1 MLACR
6 ASARLNATARAARHS
21 VLREKKLNRK
31 LDVARFIDERGVG
44 SFQLVVLALCF
55 VVMIIDGFDAQ
66 AVGFVAPLI
75 SAEWGVAK
83 ASFSQVFAAG
93 LVGMAIG
100 ALLFGAL
107 ADRFGRKTIII
118 FCFSTFGILT
128 VAKAFVSS
136 IAALDVLQLL
146 AGLGIGGAMPN
157 AIALISEYS
166 PIKRRSLMVTVA
178 SAGYSVGASG
188 AGFLT
193 ARLAGTYGWQ
203 STFLIGG
210 AAALAMLPVLVVLLP
225 ESIRFNILLGA
236 GHSKLL
242 SILRKIDPR
251 LPADIDFEL
260 TSSERELAGFPVA
273 HLFREGRKAITIFLW
288 LAVFMDLLVIYYM
301 TSWLPITIHGAGG
314 ISVEDAAIAA
324 ALFSAAGLF
333 GTPVVGQLMDWFGPV
348 RMLALSFLLASICIA
363 FTGSLASSHTALKII
378 VFFAGFFSVGA
389 HLGLSALAGELYPT
403 FMRATGVGWA
413 LGIGRFGSLISP
425 VLGGLLLAWQWQ
437 LTSIFLAVALPA
449 FLAALLVLAVGLAS
463 STREEIALPLQS
475 RGK

>member
-1 MLACR
+1 
-6 ASARLNATARAARHS
+6 
-21 VLREKKLNRK
+21 
-31 LDVARFIDERGVG
+31 LDVAKFIDERAVG
-44 SFQLVVLALCF
+44 TFQILVLALCF
-55 VVMIIDGFDAQ
+55 IVMMIDGFDAQ

-83 ASFSQVFAAG
+83 ASFGPVFAAG
-93 LVGMAIG
+93 LFGMAVG

-107 ADRFGRKTIII
+107 ADRFGRKTIIVV
-118 FCFSTFGILT
+118 CFFAFGVLT
-128 VAKAFVSS
+128 IAKALVSS
-136 IAALDVLQLL
+136 TAALNALQLL

-193 ARLAGTYGWQ
+193 ARLAGIYGWQ
-203 STFLIGG
+203 ATFLVGG
-210 AAALAMLPVLVVLLP
+210 GAALAMLPALVVLLP
-225 ESIRFNILLGA
+225 ESIRFKILSGA
-236 GHSKLL
+236 SHSKLVL
-242 SILRKIDPR
+242 ILRKIDPR

-260 TSSERELAGFPVA
+260 TSSEHELVGLPVA
-273 HLFREGRKAITIFLW
+273 HLFREGRNAMTIFLW
-288 LAVFMDLLVIYYM
+288 LAVFMDLVVIYYM
-301 TSWLPITIHGAGG
+301 TSWLPITIHGVGG

-348 RMLALSFLLASICIA
+348 RMLALSFLLGSICIA

-378 VFFAGFFSVGA
+378 IFFAGFFSVGA

-403 FMRATGVGWA
+403 FMRGTGVGWA

-425 VLGGLLLAWQWQ
+425 VLGGFLLAWQWQ
-437 LTSIFLAVALPA
+437 VTSIFLAVALPA
-449 FLAALLVLAVGLAS
+449 FLAALFVLSVGLVS
-463 STREEIALPLQS
+463 SAREEIRFKLQPS
-475 RGK
+475 GK

>member
-1 MLACR
+1 VAKEN
-6 ASARLNATARAARHS
+6 ALNDA
-21 VLREKKLNRK
+21 
-31 LDVARFIDERGVG
+31 LDVAKFIDQRGVG
-44 SFQLVVLALCF
+44 GFQILVLALCF
-55 VVMIIDGFDAQ
+55 IVMIIDGFDAQ

-75 SAEWGVAK
+75 STEWGVAK
-83 ASFSQVFAAG
+83 ASFGPVFVAG
-93 LVGMAIG
+93 LLGMALG

-107 ADRFGRKTIII
+107 ADRFGCKIILI
-118 FCFSTFGILT
+118 LCFLTFGVLT
-128 VAKAFVSS
+128 IGKALVSS
-136 IAALDVLQLL
+136 TAALAVLQLL

-157 AIALISEYS
+157 AIALVAEYS
-166 PIKRRSLMVTVA
+166 PVKRRSLMVTVA

-193 ARLAGTYGWQ
+193 ARLAGSYGWQ
-203 STFLIGG
+203 AIFLIGG
-210 AAALAMLPVLVVLLP
+210 AAALAMLPALIVLLP
-225 ESIRFNILLGA
+225 DSIRFMVLSGSRR
-236 GHSKLL
+236 SKPI

-251 LPADIDFEL
+251 LPAEIDLEL
-260 TSSERELAGFPVA
+260 TSSEHELAVFPVA
-273 HLFREGRKAITIFLW
+273 HLFREGRTGMTILLW

-301 TSWLPITIHGAGG
+301 TSWLPVTIHGMGG

-348 RMLALSFLLASICIA
+348 RMLALSFVLASVCIA
-363 FTGSLASSHTALKII
+363 CTGALASSLAALKII
-378 VFFAGFFSVGA
+378 VFLAGFFSVGA

-437 LTSIFLAVALPA
+437 VTSIFLAVALPA
-449 FLAALLVLAVGLAS
+449 LLAALCVLLVGLVS
-463 STREEIALPLQS
+463 SAKAREEMPLQGDAIAS
-475 RGK
+475 R